1 MRKMTKLAGLALAAS
16 MLASTAYAAE
26 NQAAFDF
33 EKDDCGFI
41 PIYVDYPGGE
51 GVDEFYELRYGQ
63 ETVPIDGA
71 GKGLF
76 LSGSNHSDD
85 LFMGYYKELAGFG
98 PGQLYAFHVTFR
110 LATQVDGGMI
120 GVGGSPGASVY
131 VKGGIAMEE
140 PGREQDGLG
149 YYRLDLDKGNQ
160 GQGGTDLTLL
170 GNLEKEETVRPG
182 EYEWKEFSFDARAR
196 ADAEGRLW
204 LALGTDSGFEAVSS
218 YYLDDILLSWS
229 ETADEIITRGEA
241 VRRLYDDLRPAEED
255 TPNFTD
261 VEESSPYWKALSWAQ
276 KNRLVSGYGDGV
288 FGPEDPLTVEQ
299 AAAILY
305 RYAGS
310 PAVKWDGVSIE
321 ASDWAEEAIIWG
333 IGNGLI
339 SEEDGADGGKP
350 IDEFSFTRA
359 WGKVRAAQAHLCQ
372 SLYKQHP

>member
-1 MRKMTKLAGLALAAS
+1 M
-16 MLASTAYAAE
+16 
-26 NQAAFDF
+26 
-33 EKDDCGFI
+33 
-41 PIYVDYPGGE
+41 
-51 GVDEFYELRYGQ
+51 DEFYELRYGQ

-76 LSGSNHSDD
+76 LSGNNHSDD
-85 LFMGYYKELAGFG
+85 LFMGYYKELAGFR

-110 LATQVDGGMI
+110 LATQVDGGII

-140 PGREQDGLG
+140 PGRVQDGLG
-149 YYRLDLDKGNQ
+149 YYRLNLDKGNQ

-218 YYLDDILLSWS
+218 YYLDDILLSWA
-229 ETADEIITRGEA
+229 ETADETITRGEA
-241 VRRLYDDLRPAEED
+241 VRRMYDDLRPAEED
-255 TPNFTD
+255 VPNFTD

-299 AAAILY
+299 TAVILY

-310 PAVKWDGVSIE
+310 PAVKRDGVSIE
-321 ASDWAEEAIIWG
+321 SSDWAGEAIIWG

-339 SEEDGADGGKP
+339 SEKDGADGGKP

-372 SLYKQHP
+372 SLFK

>member
-33 EKDDCGFI
+33 EKDGCEFI
-41 PIYVDYPGGE
+41 PIYVDYPRGE
-51 GVDEFYELRYGQ
+51 GVDEFYELRHGH
-63 ETVPIDGA
+63 EMVPVDGA

-76 LSGSNHSDD
+76 LSGNNHSDD
-85 LFMGYYKELAGFG
+85 LFMGYYKELAGFR

-140 PGREQDGLG
+140 PGRVQDGLG
-149 YYRLDLDKGNQ
+149 YYRLNLDKGNQ
-160 GQGGTDLTLL
+160 GQGGTDLALL

-182 EYEWKEFSFDARAR
+182 EYEWKEFFFDARAR

-218 YYLDDILLSWS
+218 YYLDDILLSWA

-241 VRRLYDDLRPAEED
+241 VRRMYDDLRPAGED
-255 TPNFTD
+255 APIFTD
-261 VEESSPYWKALSWAQ
+261 VEESSPYWKALGWAQ
-276 KNRLVSGYGDGV
+276 KNKLTSGYGRGV

-299 AAAILY
+299 AAVILY

-310 PAVKWDGVSIE
+310 PAVKRDGVSIE
-321 ASDWAEEAIIWG
+321 SSDWAEEAIIWG

-359 WGKVRAAQAHLCQ
+359 WGKVRAARAHLCQ
-372 SLYKQHP
+372 SLFKQHP